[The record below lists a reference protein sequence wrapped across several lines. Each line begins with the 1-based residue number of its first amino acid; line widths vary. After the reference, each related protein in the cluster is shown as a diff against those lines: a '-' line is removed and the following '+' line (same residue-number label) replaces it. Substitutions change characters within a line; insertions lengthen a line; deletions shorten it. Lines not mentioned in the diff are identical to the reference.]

1 MNVIEE
7 IKRINHLE
15 LEKGIVNTSAS
26 WHQKYNQSAWV
37 YCGNLP
43 TQLSEGDVIC
53 IMSQYGEVEDLNL
66 VREEDSGKSKG
77 FCFCKY
83 EDQRSTV
90 LAVDNLTGAKIL
102 GRSIRV
108 DHVEQYRLPKELL
121 EKEEAERNLGPGHAY
136 DGVDLKNHYNIHQ
149 GQDLFGGPPLPAGS
163 DRNVEQN
170 DEERRLARKKRK
182 EERSLQRRE
191 REKRREEKEERKRE
205 QRAQQMRSGHKVKEE
220 EDMGES
226 KFEKKSER
234 DTVQGGAREH
244 KKQRHHRKED
254 RSEKKKRR
262 NNDDEKGSNP
272 MGRTSQRKRR
282 AREDD
287 TDEEREQ
294 SKSRHDSD

>member
-7 IKRINHLE
+7 IKRINQLE

-83 EDQRSTV
+83 EDQGSTV

-121 EKEEAERNLGPGHAY
+121 EKEEAERNLGAGHAY

-149 GQDLFGGPPLPAGS
+149 GQDLFGGPPPAG
-163 DRNVEQN
+163 DGRNVEN
-170 DEERRLARKKRK
+170 DEERRLAKQKRK
-182 EERSLQRRE
+182 EERDLQRRE

-205 QRAQQMRSGHKVKEE
+205 QRAQQMRSGHEE
-220 EDMGES
+220 EDDRGES
-226 KFEKKSER
+226 KSERKSER
-234 DTVQGGAREH
+234 DRVKGEVREH
-244 KKQRHHRKED
+244 KKHDRKED
-254 RSEKKKRR
+254 RTEKNKRR
-262 NNDDEKGSNP
+262 RNDDKREGDNRQ
-272 MGRTSQRKRR
+272 GRTSHRKRS

-287 TDEEREQ
+287 TDDEREQ
-294 SKSRHDSD
+294 RKSRHDSD